1 MNRLSFSQKLWL
13 PLIISLLALLLVSVF
28 SALQSRETRLEERK
42 NDLTNVAQ
50 VGLSIVKEYAALA
63 QSGAMSEADA
73 KTQALARLRGMR
85 YGTDGYIL
93 VIDSKPQ
100 MVMHPMNPKM
110 EGKDL
115 SQVVDADGR
124 HHYVSFVQAAQSTDG
139 GYVDYVYPHPHE
151 TKAVGKIGYVVRY
164 APWDWILATG
174 AYVDDIDAA
183 FMETLYLSGAVALVI
198 AILLAALTSLINRSL
213 ARTIGGDPA
222 YAAQVADAVASGD
235 LTISIKT
242 RPHDHNSLIYSM
254 ERMRSAL
261 IHTIGDIKNAT
272 SHMAVATREIAQGN
286 ADLSSRT
293 ENQAA
298 SLEETAASMEEITS
312 MVRQTADNAKSASE
326 LASSAA
332 HITDRGTD
340 MVGHMVTTMRDIS
353 GESQKMV
360 EIIGTIE
367 GIAFQTNILA
377 LNAAV
382 EAARAGEQGRGF
394 AVVASEVRALA
405 QRSAGA
411 AKEIRGLIQN
421 AVDKVGMGA
430 GLVEQT
436 GSTMQEAQNAI
447 ARVTGIVREIAAAT
461 VEQSTGID
469 QVNIAVTQ
477 MDSVTQQNAA
487 LVEEAAAAAQ
497 SLEDQALQLQTA
509 VARFN
514 VGRDGER

>member
-13 PLIISLLALLLVSVF
+13 PLLISLVALLSVAIF
-28 SALQSRETRLEERK
+28 SAAQSRQTRLEERK
-42 NDLTNVAQ
+42 NALVNVAQ
-50 VGLSIVKEYAALA
+50 ISISIVKEYAALA
-63 QSGAMSEADA
+63 QSGALSEADA
-73 KTQALARLRGMR
+73 KTQALARLRGIR
-85 YGTDGYIL
+85 YGSDGYVL

-110 EGKDL
+110 EGQDL
-115 SQVVDADGR
+115 TQVADTDGR
-124 HHYVSFVQAAQSTDG
+124 HHYVSFAQVAQAPDG
-139 GYVDYVYPHPHE
+139 GFVDYVYPHPRE
-151 TKAVGKIGYVVRY
+151 TQAVGKIGYVLRY
-164 APWDWILATG
+164 APWDWIVATG

-183 FMETLYLSGAVALVI
+183 FMHTLYVAGGVSALI
-198 AILLAALTSLINRSL
+198 ALMLAGLTSLINRNL
-213 ARTIGGDPA
+213 AQTIGGDPA
-222 YAAQVADAVASGD
+222 YAAEVADAVASGD
-235 LTISIKT
+235 LTVSIKT
-242 RPHDHNSLIYSM
+242 RAGDQHSLIYSM

-261 IHTIGDIKNAT
+261 IRTLGEIRSAT
-272 SHMAVATREIAQGN
+272 NHVTLAAREIAQGN

-298 SLEETAASMEEITS
+298 SLQETAASMEEITS

-326 LASSAA
+326 LVHNAVD
-332 HITDRGTD
+332 ITNRGND
-340 MVGHMVTTMRDIS
+340 MVEHMVVTMRDIS

-430 GLVEQT
+430 NLVEQT
-436 GSTMQEAQNAI
+436 GSTMTEVHDAI
-447 ARVTGIVREIAAAT
+447 ARVTSIVQEIAAAT

-497 SLEDQALQLQTA
+497 SLEDQAQQLQTA
-509 VARFN
+509 VSHFN
-514 VGRDGER
+514 VGQTHEG